1 MDLKRFLKTMRL
13 IFICHSGSFLT
24 FQPGFATD
32 PEYGGQPT
40 FFNIVK
46 SPSWLSVE
54 NSCKNRHYE
63 EIIVILNRYL
73 V

>member
-40 FFNIVK
+40 FFNNK
-46 SPSWLSVE
+46 Y
-54 NSCKNRHYE
+54 CKISKLAVCGE
-63 EIIVILNRYL
+63 LL
-73 V
+73 